1 MLMKALTT
9 LVELNND
16 ALSHYGARFA
26 VLSRFVDTALPLLTP
41 SQRIALNGS
50 FRREIE
56 DVMALMDDVAVPAA
70 YHSALL
76 DQINHILNAL
86 SGKGTSPQ

>member
-1 MLMKALTT
+1 MSNYNMLMKALTT

-41 SQRIALNGS
+41 SQRIAL
-50 FRREIE
+50 RETLINSAWRSSLTRPR
-56 DVMALMDDVAVPAA
+56 AL
-70 YHSALL
+70 
-76 DQINHILNAL
+76 
-86 SGKGTSPQ
+86 